1 MRAFVSKKTSPGE
14 TVFTVWAPPSLGY
27 YKLVISAAR
36 VPRVKAKVMMP
47 VVATFLVGDL
57 QHVMMKNA
65 KNCLPHNIFH
75 CTLTQSQYYANKS
88 TCHVVYKAARVFT
101 DA

>member
-1 MRAFVSKKTSPGE
+1 MSKKTSPGE
-14 TVFTVWAPPSLGY
+14 TVFTVWAPPGLGY

-57 QHVMMKNA
+57 QHVMMNVD
-65 KNCLPHNIFH
+65 LITFTIHS
-75 CTLTQSQYYANKS
+75 TLTQSQYANKS

>member
-1 MRAFVSKKTSPGE
+1 MSKKTSPGE
-14 TVFTVWAPPSLGY
+14 TVFTVWAPPGLGY

-57 QHVMMKNA
+57 
-65 KNCLPHNIFH
+65 
-75 CTLTQSQYYANKS
+75 
-88 TCHVVYKAARVFT
+88 
-101 DA
+101 